1 MYVVM
6 LGEKRMMMMVMVE
19 RERVTVMVMV
29 ERVMVMVERVMVMVM
44 TRRDEGRRMMRRGD
58 VLGIAIAIV

>member
-6 LGEKRMMMMVMVE
+6 LGERMMMMVMVE
-19 RERVTVMVMV
+19 SVMA
-29 ERVMVMVERVMVMVM
+29 MVM
-44 TRRDEGRRMMRRGD
+44 TRRDEGRRMMRKGN

>member
-19 RERVTVMVMV
+19 RVRMMVMVMV
-29 ERVMVMVERVMVMVM
+29 ERVMVMGVMVMVM

>member
-6 LGEKRMMMMVMVE
+6 LGERMMMMVMVE
-19 RERVTVMVMV
+19 RERVMVMVMV
-29 ERVMVMVERVMVMVM
+29 ESVMAMVM
-44 TRRDEGRRMMRRGD
+44 TRRDEGRRMMRKGN

>member
-6 LGEKRMMMMVMVE
+6 LGERMMMMVMVE
-19 RERVTVMVMV
+19 RERVMVMV
-29 ERVMVMVERVMVMVM
+29 ESVMAMVM
-44 TRRDEGRRMMRRGD
+44 TRRDEGRRMMRKGN

>member
-19 RERVTVMVMV
+19 RVRVMVMV
-29 ERVMVMVERVMVMVM
+29 ERVMVMGVMVMVM
-44 TRRDEGRRMMRRGD
+44 TRRDEGRRMMRKGN